1 MNQGTVTMSPAKT
14 ALGLRYTWTDSPLGG
29 ILLEGDELGL
39 SRLKIN
45 TKDRPVAPDT
55 DAVEDAD
62 IFRDAVEQLRAY
74 FAGDLQNFDLQLN
87 PQGTSFQ
94 QRAWL
99 ELRKIPFGQTIT
111 YGEQARRLGDPNA
124 CRAVGA
130 ANGQNPIGIIVPCH
144 RVIGST
150 GKLTGF
156 AGGLDAKA
164 WLLNHESGLFKPTHA

>member
-1 MNQGTVTMSPAKT
+1 MTTATTSALPQQYAWLPSPI
-14 ALGLRYTWTDSPLGG
+14 GRV
-29 ILLEGDELGL
+29 LLSGDLLGL
-39 SRLKIN
+39 SR
-45 TKDRPVAPDT
+45 VQVDT
-55 DAVEDAD
+55 ACRSVDPEEDA
-62 IFRDAVEQLRAY
+62 IEDAAMFHDAAEQLQAY
-74 FAGDLQNFDLQLN
+74 FAGNLKQFNLKLN
-87 PQGTSFQ
+87 PQGTPFQ
-94 QRAWL
+94 QRAWA
-99 ELRKIPFGQTIT
+99 ELQRIPFGETIT

-164 WLLNHESGLFKPTHA
+164 WLLNHESGLFVSHG